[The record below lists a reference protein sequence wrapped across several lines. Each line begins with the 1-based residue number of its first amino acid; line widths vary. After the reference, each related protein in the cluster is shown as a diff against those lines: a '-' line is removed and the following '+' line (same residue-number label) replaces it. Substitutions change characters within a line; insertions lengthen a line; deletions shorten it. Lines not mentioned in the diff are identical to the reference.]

1 MPYINEQDTYIFQE
15 ASKQLTLEFTQD
27 ETRILS
33 ELAQK
38 VKAII
43 ETAKSRLP

>member
-1 MPYINEQDTYIFQE
+1 MPYINDQDANVFQE
-15 ASKQLTLEFTQD
+15 AGQQVTLEFTP
-27 ETRILS
+27 EESRMLS

-43 ETAKSRLP
+43 ESAKNRLS